1 MNIDFTDA
9 FENGMSEQEALEM
22 VQRVCRE
29 EQEKAE
35 AKIKAQA
42 AAHRAKDQ
50 DKKEALKAEGRAYA
64 INAILAYIEAFGLL
78 PEDETMDAEDV
89 GRLEQLLIKIE
100 NMIPVYFKLF
110 QMQDDLKES
119 FEGDLGLGGSFFGP
133 F

>member
-1 MNIDFTDA
+1 MNI
-9 FENGMSEQEALEM
+9 EEMIYNGASDEEINKALNQIKAEKARQEEALR
-22 VQRVCRE
+22 QS
-29 EQEKAE
+29 Q
-35 AKIKAQA
+35 I
-42 AAHRAKDQ
+42 AKDE
-50 DKKEALKAEGRAYA
+50 KEALKAEGRAYA

-78 PEDETMDAEDV
+78 PEGETMDAEDV